1 MTRLHNLHSIIDTIE
16 ASSGHN
22 SSTQIKK
29 IQSAQKKILI
39 IENAIKTIEK
49 RIQKMEQLVK

>member
-1 MTRLHNLHSIIDTIE
+1 MEKQLEKLRL
-16 ASSGHN
+16 
-22 SSTQIKK
+22 KYPV
-29 IQSAQKKILI
+29 QSPQKKILV